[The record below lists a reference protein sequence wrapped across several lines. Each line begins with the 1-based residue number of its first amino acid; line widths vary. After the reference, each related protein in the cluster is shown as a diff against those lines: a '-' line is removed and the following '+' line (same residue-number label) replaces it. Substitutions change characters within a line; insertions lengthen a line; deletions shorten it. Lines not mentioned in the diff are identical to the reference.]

1 MGMAVGGNK
10 GGVKS
15 DINVTPLVDVVLV
28 LLIIFM
34 VVTPMLQKG
43 KDVLLPVTDNPKQEK
58 ADDENEIM
66 VSITSDKKLFIATDP
81 VSEDELLQQM
91 SETFQRNPGKIV
103 LIKGDKRLTFG
114 DVKDVML
121 LINQAGF
128 TNVSVLADKREGAA
142 ESGL

>member
-1 MGMAVGGNK
+1 MGMDVGGG

-43 KDVLLPVTDNPKQEK
+43 KDVLLPVTANPEK
-58 ADDENEIM
+58 SKTEEENEVLVSVTQDGKVYIGSTLVSDAEFVRMM
-66 VSITSDKKLFIATDP
+66 V
-81 VSEDELLQQM
+81 
-91 SETFQRNPGKIV
+91 ETYQRSPGKKIV
-103 LIKGDKRLTFG
+103 IKGDRRLAFG

-121 LINQAGF
+121 AINESGF
-128 TNVSVLADKREGAA
+128 TNVAIMAEEKKTAA
-142 ESGL
+142 SGQ

>member
-1 MGMAVGGNK
+1 MAMSTGGG

-43 KDVLLPVTDNPKQEK
+43 KDVLLPITNNPNQEK
-58 ADDENEIM
+58 SDDENEVL
-66 VSITSDKKLFIATDP
+66 VSITTDKQLWLDTDP
-81 VSEDELLQQM
+81 ISEDGLLQEM
-91 SETFQRNPGKIV
+91 TELFQRNPGKMI
-103 LIKGDKRLTFG
+103 LIKGDRRLTFG

-121 LINQAGF
+121 LVNQAGF
-128 TNVSVLADKREGAA
+128 TNVSVLADKREGADGA
-142 ESGL
+142 SGQ

>member
-1 MGMAVGGNK
+1 MAMSTGGG

-43 KDVLLPVTDNPKQEK
+43 KDVLLPITNNPNQEK
-58 ADDENEIM
+58 SDDENEVL
-66 VSITSDKKLFIATDP
+66 VSITTDKQLWLDTDP
-81 VSEDELLQQM
+81 ISEDGLLQEM
-91 SETFQRNPGKIV
+91 TELFQRNPGKMI
-103 LIKGDKRLTFG
+103 LIKGDRRLTFG

-121 LINQAGF
+121 LVNEAGF
-128 TNVSVLADKREGAA
+128 TNVSVLADKREGADGA
-142 ESGL
+142 SGQ

>member
-1 MGMAVGGNK
+1 MGMAVGGR

-43 KDVLLPVTDNPKQEK
+43 KDVLLPETANPNEK
-58 ADDENEIM
+58 KSDDENELL
-66 VSITSDKKLFIATDP
+66 VSITKERSIFVDTTP
-81 VSEDELLQQM
+81 VTEELLLEKL
-91 SETFQRNPGKIV
+91 SETFQRNPGKLI
-103 LIKGDKRLTFG
+103 LIKGDRRLSFG

-121 LINQAGF
+121 IVNQAGF
-128 TNVSVLADKREGAA
+128 TNVSVLSDKLEGA
-142 ESGL
+142 SGQ

>member
-1 MGMAVGGNK
+1 MGMDVGGR

-43 KDVLLPVTDNPKQEK
+43 KDVQLPVTSNP
-58 ADDENEIM
+58 
-66 VSITSDKKLFIATDP
+66 DKKPSDEKNEVL
-81 VSEDELLQQM
+81 VSVTVERQLYIEHTFMDEESFLAAM
-91 SETFQRNPGKIV
+91 GETYARSPGKTII
-103 LIKGDKRLTFG
+103 IKGDKRLSFG

-121 LINQAGF
+121 LVNKAGF
-128 TNVSVLADKREGAA
+128 TNIAVMADA
-142 ESGL
+142 EQSG

>member
-1 MGMAVGGNK
+1 MDVGGG

-43 KDVLLPVTDNPKQEK
+43 KDVLLPVTANPEESKSEE
-58 ADDENEIM
+58 ENEVL
-66 VSITSDKKLFIATDP
+66 VSVTQDGTVYVGSTRVNA
-81 VSEDELLQQM
+81 SEFLRM
-91 SETFQRNPGKIV
+91 MIETYERSPGKKV
-103 LIKGDKRLTFG
+103 VIKGDRRLAFG

-121 LINQAGF
+121 AVNESGF
-128 TNVSVLADKREGAA
+128 TNVAIMAEEKQNAA
-142 ESGL
+142 SGQ